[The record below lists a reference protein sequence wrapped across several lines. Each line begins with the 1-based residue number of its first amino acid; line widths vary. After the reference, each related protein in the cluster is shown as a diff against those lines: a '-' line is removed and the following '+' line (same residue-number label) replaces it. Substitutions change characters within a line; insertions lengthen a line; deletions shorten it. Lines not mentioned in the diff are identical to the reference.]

1 VSPKRQYGVQVTP
14 LQLIV
19 GVATLAT
26 DGTVLRPALVMGEND
41 SYKPAKVDL
50 PQDYYT
56 IVKEGMRLG
65 VKEGIARALDLP
77 GITVAAKSG
86 TAELGTSKK
95 LVNSWIMGFF
105 PYEKPRYAF
114 VIVMEKGSR
123 ENREG
128 AVVAGRDFFE
138 WLSLNRMELF
148 E

>member
-1 VSPKRQYGVQVTP
+1 
-14 LQLIV
+14 
-19 GVATLAT
+19 
-26 DGTVLRPALVMGEND
+26 
-41 SYKPAKVDL
+41 
-50 PQDYYT
+50 
-56 IVKEGMRLG
+56 
-65 VKEGIARALDLP
+65 
-77 GITVAAKSG
+77 
-86 TAELGTSKK
+86 
-95 LVNSWIMGFF
+95 MGFF